1 MASTSESQSN
11 PELLKKSS
19 SRSETGHAK
28 NVANFDDLIS
38 FVTGYGTAYNPSKTG
53 IKLTAL
59 QTLSTSAKNAINA
72 VNTALPAY
80 SNAVAAREAAF
91 EPLSK
96 LITRVNNA
104 LKATDTTE
112 QVDES
117 AKTLVRKIQGS
128 RATAK
133 KTEEE
138 IATAAAEG
146 KETKEISSSQMS
158 YDSRLDNFDKLIKL
172 LTSVTL
178 YAPNEADLK
187 VTALTTLYN
196 DLKAKNTAV
205 VTATTPLSNAR
216 ISRNDILYKANTGL
230 VDIALDTK
238 TYIKSLYGAT
248 SPQYKQVS
256 RLEFKAVKI

>member
-1 MASTSESQSN
+1 
-11 PELLKKSS
+11 
-19 SRSETGHAK
+19 
-28 NVANFDDLIS
+28 
-38 FVTGYGTAYNPSKTG
+38 
-53 IKLTAL
+53 
-59 QTLSTSAKNAINA
+59 
-72 VNTALPAY
+72 
-80 SNAVAAREAAF
+80 
-91 EPLSK
+91 
-96 LITRVNNA
+96 
-104 LKATDTTE
+104 
-112 QVDES
+112 
-117 AKTLVRKIQGS
+117 
-128 RATAK
+128 
-133 KTEEE
+133 
-138 IATAAAEG
+138 
-146 KETKEISSSQMS
+146 MS

-205 VTATTPLSNAR
+205 VAATTPLSNAR

-256 RLEFKAVKI
+256 KLEFKAVKA

>member
-1 MASTSESQSN
+1 MAST
-11 PELLKKSS
+11 
-19 SRSETGHAK
+19 SETGHAK

-38 FVTGYGTAYNPSKTG
+38 FVTGYGTAYNPSKAT

-59 QTLSTSAKNAINA
+59 QTLSTSAKTAINA
-72 VNTALPAY
+72 VNAALPAY

-117 AKTLVRKIQGS
+117 AKTLVRKIQGT
-128 RATAK
+128 RASAK
-133 KTEEE
+133 KTDEE
-138 IATAAAEG
+138 IATATAEG

-216 ISRNDILYKANTGL
+216 IARNEILYKTNTGL

-256 RLEFKAVKI
+256 KLEFKAVKI

>member
-1 MASTSESQSN
+1 MASTT
-11 PELLKKSS
+11 
-19 SRSETGHAK
+19 ETGHAK

-38 FVTGYGTAYNPSKTG
+38 FATGYGTAFNPSKPS

-72 VNTALPAY
+72 VNAALPAY

-91 EPLSK
+91 EPLNK

-117 AKTLVRKIQGS
+117 AKTLVRKIQGT

-133 KTEEE
+133 KTDEEK
-138 IATAAAEG
+138 AAEKAAG

-172 LTSVTL
+172 LSSIPL
-178 YAPNEADLK
+178 YAPNEAELK
-187 VTALTTLYN
+187 VTALITLYN
-196 DLKAKNTAV
+196 DLRNKNAAV
-205 VTATTPLSNAR
+205 MTATAPLSNAR
-216 ISRNDILYKANTGL
+216 ILRNDIMYKDNTGIC
-230 VDIALDTK
+230 DIAIDVK
-238 TYIKSLYGAT
+238 TYIKSLYGAS

-256 RLEFKAVKI
+256 GLKFTKVR

>member
-1 MASTSESQSN
+1 MASTSE
-11 PELLKKSS
+11 
-19 SRSETGHAK
+19 TGHQK

-38 FVTGYGTAYNPSKTG
+38 FATGYGTVFNPSKPS

-59 QTLSTSAKNAINA
+59 QTLSTSAKAAISA
-72 VNTALPAY
+72 VNAAEPAY
-80 SNAVAAREAAF
+80 KNAVAARESGF
-91 EPLSK
+91 DPLSK

-117 AKTLVRKIQGS
+117 AKTLVRKIQGT

-138 IATAAAEG
+138 KKTLAAAG
-146 KETKEISSSQMS
+146 KEVVEISSSQMS

-196 DLKAKNTAV
+196 DLKTKNAAV
-205 VTATTPLSNAR
+205 IAATTPLSNAR
-216 ISRNDILYKANTGL
+216 ISRNDILYKDITGL
-230 VDIALDTK
+230 CDIAADVK
-238 TYIKSLYGAT
+238 TYVKSVYGAT
-248 SPQYKQVS
+248 SKRLKVYKT
-256 RLEFKAVKI
+256 KIDL

>member
-1 MASTSESQSN
+1 MAST
-11 PELLKKSS
+11 
-19 SRSETGHAK
+19 SETGHAK

-38 FVTGYGTAYNPSKTG
+38 FATGYGTAYNPSKPTL
-53 IKLTAL
+53 KLTAL

-72 VNTALPAY
+72 VNAALPAY
-80 SNAVAAREAAF
+80 SNAVAARESAF
-91 EPLSK
+91 EPLNK

-117 AKTLVRKIQGS
+117 AKTLVRKIQGT

-133 KTEEE
+133 KTDTE
-138 IATAAAEG
+138 IAAAKAEG

-216 ISRNDILYKANTGL
+216 ISRNDILYKPNTGL

-256 RLEFKAVKI
+256 KLEFKAVKV